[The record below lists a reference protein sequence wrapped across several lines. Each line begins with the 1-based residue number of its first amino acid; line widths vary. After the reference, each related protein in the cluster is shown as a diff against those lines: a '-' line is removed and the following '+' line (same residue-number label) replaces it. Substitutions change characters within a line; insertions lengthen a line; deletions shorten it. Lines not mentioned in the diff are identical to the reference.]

1 MKIKVIGAGYVGIA
15 NALLFASYHDVS
27 IVDIDQNKLNAID
40 HKDCKYADVLIQ
52 SSLLTANLNTEHVSN
67 VSYRDTD
74 LVIIATPTDFN
85 EETNEFDSKSVETS
99 IEAVLETN
107 QNAWIMIKSTIPV
120 GFTERM
126 KEKFKYDRILFSPE
140 FLREGL
146 ALHDNLYPSRIILG
160 DTQANVEFIASM
172 YLNASLKKDC
182 PVLYMDSR
190 HAESIKLFSN
200 TYLALR
206 IAFFNELDSYA
217 ETQALNAAVLI
228 KGIGLDSRIGSHYNN
243 PSFGYGGYCLPKDS
257 KQLLSQY
264 GNIPQNIISAVV
276 NANQTRKTFILNH
289 MLEHKDEVIG
299 VYRLS
304 MKKKADNY
312 RNSAMVDVLKL
323 CKSYQLNIIIYEP
336 QIVES
341 TFMGYTIVNDLER
354 FKQASE
360 WIIAN
365 RWDDEI
371 KDCKDKVYTR
381 DCFENDL

>member
-15 NALLFASYHDVS
+15 NALLFAPYHEVS
-27 IVDIDQNKLNAID
+27 LIDIDRNKLDAIGN
-40 HKDCKYADVLIQ
+40 KQCKYADELIQ
-52 SSLLTANLNTEHVSN
+52 SNLLTADLKLEHVSN
-67 VSYRDTD
+67 VSYLEAD

-85 EETNEFDSKSVETS
+85 EDSHEFDSESVELS
-99 IEAVLETN
+99 IKAILDSNST
-107 QNAWIMIKSTIPV
+107 AWIMIKSTIPV
-120 GFTERM
+120 GFTDRM
-126 KEKFKYDRILFSPE
+126 KEKFKYERILFSPE
-140 FLREGL
+140 FLREGS
-146 ALHDNLYPSRIILG
+146 ALYDNLYPSRIILG
-160 DTQANVEFIASM
+160 DSQIKVGFIATI
-172 YLNASLKKDC
+172 YLDASLKKDC

-217 ETQALNAAVLI
+217 ETQALDTSVLI
-228 KGIGLDSRIGSHYNN
+228 KGVGLDSRIGNYYNN

-264 GNIPQNIISAVV
+264 GSIPQNIISAVV
-276 NANQTRKTFILNH
+276 NANHTRKSFILSH
-289 MLEHKDEVIG
+289 ILEHKHQVIG

-304 MKKKADNY
+304 MKKKADNF
-312 RNSAMVDVLKL
+312 RNSAIVDVLKMCEPYKL
-323 CKSYQLNIIIYEP
+323 DIVIYEP
-336 QIVES
+336 HIEED
-341 TFMGYTIVNDLER
+341 TFMGYPIINEIDS
-354 FKQASE
+354 FKQKSE

-365 RWDDEI
+365 RWDEEI